1 MSLPN
6 MLKGQHCDN
15 EREKKERKK
24 ERKKQ
29 IKPNIINISMI
40 AFYCRRLVRH

>member
-1 MSLPN
+1 

-15 EREKKERKK
+15 EREKKER

-29 IKPNIINISMI
+29 IKPNIIIP
-40 AFYCRRLVRH
+40 